1 MPAEGTGLPAVP
13 DISKNNKTT
22 RYTLMKLAL
31 FDLDNTLLAG
41 DSDYEWGRFLIKKG
55 LVDEDSYEAKNNRFY
70 EQYKQGT
77 LDIYEFSAFS
87 FQPLAERSMEEL
99 EQLHGEFM
107 RNVIQPMI
115 GEKALALVNK
125 HKEQGDMVMV
135 ITATNS
141 FITKPIVRAFGI
153 EHLLATEP
161 KIVNNR
167 YTTEIDG
174 VPCFHEGKVQR
185 LENWL
190 AANNMSLQGSCFY
203 SDSINDLP
211 LLEKVDRPVAVNPDE
226 KLAALAQQRN
236 WEIISLHT

>member
-1 MPAEGTGLPAVP
+1 MAL
-13 DISKNNKTT
+13 S
-22 RYTLMKLAL
+22 L

-41 DSDYEWGRFLIKKG
+41 DSDYEWGRFLISKG
-55 LVDEDSYEAKNNRFY
+55 LVDEAYYEAENNRFY

-87 FQPLAERSMEEL
+87 FQPLAKRSMEEL
-99 EQLHGEFM
+99 EQLHREFM
-107 RNVIQPMI
+107 EQVIKPMM
-115 GEKALALVNK
+115 GERAQALVDE
-125 HKEQGDMVMV
+125 HKNQGDIVMV

-141 FITKPIVRAFGI
+141 FITRPIVQAFGI

-161 KIVNNR
+161 KIINNR
-167 YTTEIDG
+167 YSTKIDG
-174 VPCFHEGKVQR
+174 TPCFHEGKVQR
-185 LENWL
+185 LQIWL
-190 AANNMSLQGSCFY
+190 TKNNMSLQGSCFY

-236 WEIISLHT
+236 WESISLHN

>member
-1 MPAEGTGLPAVP
+1 MP
-13 DISKNNKTT
+13 
-22 RYTLMKLAL
+22 LAL

-55 LVDEDSYEAKNNRFY
+55 LVDEIYYEAENNRFY
-70 EQYKQGT
+70 EQYKQGH
-77 LDIYEFSAFS
+77 LNIYEFSAFS

-99 EQLHGEFM
+99 QALHAEFM
-107 RNVIQPMI
+107 QEVIEPMI
-115 GEKALALVNK
+115 GQRAQDLVDK
-125 HKEQGDMVMV
+125 HKQQGDTVMV

-141 FITKPIVRAFGI
+141 FITGPIVRAFGI

-161 KIVNNR
+161 KIVKGR

-174 VPCFHEGKVQR
+174 IPCFHEGKVQR

-190 AANNMSLQGSCFY
+190 SANKMSLQGSCFY

-211 LLEKVDRPVAVNPDE
+211 LLEKVETPIAVDPDE
-226 KLAALAQQRN
+226 KLAPLARHRG
-236 WEIISLHT
+236 WKCISLRD

>member
-1 MPAEGTGLPAVP
+1 MT
-13 DISKNNKTT
+13 
-22 RYTLMKLAL
+22 LAL

-41 DSDYEWGRFLIKKG
+41 DSDYEWGRFLITKG
-55 LVDEDSYEAKNNRFY
+55 LVDETFYEAENDRFY

-99 EQLHGEFM
+99 AQLHAEFM
-107 RNVIQPMI
+107 KQIILPMI
-115 GEKALALVNK
+115 GEPAQELVNT
-125 HKEQGDMVMV
+125 HKEQGDLVMV

-141 FITKPIVRAFGI
+141 FITRPIVQAFGI

-161 KIVNNR
+161 QIVNNQ
-167 YTTEIDG
+167 YTTEIKG
-174 VPCFHEGKVQR
+174 IPCFHEGKVQR
-185 LENWL
+185 LEHWL
-190 AANNMSLQGSCFY
+190 TANNMSLQGSCFY

-236 WEIISLHT
+236 WEIISLRS

>member
-1 MPAEGTGLPAVP
+1 MAL
-13 DISKNNKTT
+13 S
-22 RYTLMKLAL
+22 L

-41 DSDYEWGRFLIKKG
+41 DSDYEWGRFLIQQG
-55 LVDEDSYEAKNNRFY
+55 LVDETWYEAENNRFY

-99 EQLHGEFM
+99 EQLHAEFM
-107 RNVIQPMI
+107 RQVIQPII
-115 GEKALALVNK
+115 GEQAQALVDK
-125 HKEQGDMVMV
+125 HKNQGDILMI

-141 FITKPIVRAFGI
+141 FITRPIAQAFGI

-161 KIVNNR
+161 RVVANR

-174 VPCFHEGKVQR
+174 IPCFHEGKVQR
-185 LENWL
+185 LEKWL
-190 AANNMSLQGSCFY
+190 RENKMSLQGSCFY

-211 LLEKVDRPVAVNPDE
+211 LLEKVDRPVVVSPDE
-226 KLAALAQQRN
+226 KLATLARQRG
-236 WEIISLHT
+236 WECISLYD

>member
-1 MPAEGTGLPAVP
+1 MA
-13 DISKNNKTT
+13 
-22 RYTLMKLAL
+22 LAL

-41 DSDYEWGRFLIKKG
+41 DSDYEWGRFLIRKG
-55 LVDEDSYEAKNNRFY
+55 LVNEDYYEAENNRFY
-70 EQYKQGT
+70 DQYKQGT

-99 EQLHGEFM
+99 HVLHGEFM
-107 RNVIQPMI
+107 QEVIEPMI
-115 GEKALALVNK
+115 GKPAQALVDK
-125 HKEQGDMVMV
+125 HKEQGDTAMV

-141 FITKPIVRAFGI
+141 FITSPIARAFGI

-167 YTTEIDG
+167 YTREVDG
-174 VPCFHEGKVQR
+174 IPCFHEGKVQR

-190 AANNMSLQGSCFY
+190 AEKKMSLQGSCFY

-211 LLEKVDRPVAVNPDE
+211 LLEKVDTPVAVDPDE
-226 KLAALAQQRN
+226 KLAALARERG
-236 WEIISLHT
+236 WKCISLRDK

>member
-1 MPAEGTGLPAVP
+1 MA
-13 DISKNNKTT
+13 
-22 RYTLMKLAL
+22 LAL

-41 DSDYEWGRFLIKKG
+41 DSDYEWGRFLITKG
-55 LVDEDSYEAKNNRFY
+55 LVDEAYYEAENNRFY

-99 EQLHGEFM
+99 KQLHCEFM
-107 RNVIQPMI
+107 KQVISPMI
-115 GEKALALVNK
+115 GKPAQDLVNK
-125 HKEQGDMVMV
+125 HKEQGDLVMV

-141 FITKPIVRAFGI
+141 FITRPIVQAFGI

-161 KIVNNR
+161 KIINNC
-167 YTTEIDG
+167 YTTKIDG
-174 VPCFHEGKVQR
+174 TPCFHQGKVQR

-190 AANNMSLQGSCFY
+190 TENNMSLQDSCFY

-211 LLEKVDRPVAVNPDE
+211 LLEKVDHPVAVNPDE
-226 KLAALAQQRN
+226 KLAALALQRN
-236 WEIISLHT
+236 WETISLHSQE

>member
-1 MPAEGTGLPAVP
+1 MAL
-13 DISKNNKTT
+13 S
-22 RYTLMKLAL
+22 L

-41 DSDYEWGRFLIKKG
+41 DSDYEWGRFLITKG
-55 LVDEDSYEAKNNRFY
+55 LVDEAYYEAENNRFY

-99 EQLHGEFM
+99 KQLHSEFM
-107 RNVIQPMI
+107 EQVIKPMI
-115 GEKALALVNK
+115 GEPAQALVNK
-125 HKEQGDMVMV
+125 HKEQGDLVMV

-141 FITKPIVRAFGI
+141 FITRPIVHAFGI
-153 EHLLATEP
+153 ELLLATEP
-161 KIVNNR
+161 QIINNR
-167 YTTEIDG
+167 YTTEIEG
-174 VPCFHEGKVQR
+174 IPCFHEGKVQR

-190 AANNMSLQGSCFY
+190 TAHNMSLQNSCFY

-211 LLEKVDRPVAVNPDE
+211 LLEKVDCPVAVNPDE

-236 WEIISLHT
+236 WQIISIHS